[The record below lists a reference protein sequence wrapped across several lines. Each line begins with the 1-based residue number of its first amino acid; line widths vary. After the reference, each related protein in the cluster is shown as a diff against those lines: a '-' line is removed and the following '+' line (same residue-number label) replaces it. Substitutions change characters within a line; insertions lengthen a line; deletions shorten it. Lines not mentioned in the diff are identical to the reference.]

1 MIELASVIRDLRDE
15 LERAIAA
22 GEGEQLRFELGPIEL
37 EATVAVERSDGA
49 SGKLRFWVVEAGAD
63 RKKDSAT
70 TQRIK
75 LTLAPKLAG
84 TRRPPRV
91 AGVPEPGEE

>member
-1 MIELASVIRDLRDE
+1 VIELASVIRDLRDE

-49 SGKLRFWVVEAGAD
+49 SGKVRFWVAEAGAD

-84 TRRPPRV
+84 ARRPPRV
-91 AGVPEPGEE
+91 AGTPEPGEE

>member
-1 MIELASVIRDLRDE
+1 VIRDLRDE

-49 SGKLRFWVVEAGAD
+49 SGKVRFWVAEGGLHA
-63 RKKDSAT
+63 
-70 TQRIK
+70 
-75 LTLAPKLAG
+75 
-84 TRRPPRV
+84 
-91 AGVPEPGEE
+91 

>member
-1 MIELASVIRDLRDE
+1 VIELASVIRDLRDE

-37 EATVAVERSDGA
+37 EATVAVDRSDGA
-49 SGKLRFWVVEAGAD
+49 SGKVRFWVAEAGAD
-63 RKKDSAT
+63 RKKDSAA

-84 TRRPPRV
+84 ARRPPHV
-91 AGVPEPGEE
+91 AGTPEPSEE